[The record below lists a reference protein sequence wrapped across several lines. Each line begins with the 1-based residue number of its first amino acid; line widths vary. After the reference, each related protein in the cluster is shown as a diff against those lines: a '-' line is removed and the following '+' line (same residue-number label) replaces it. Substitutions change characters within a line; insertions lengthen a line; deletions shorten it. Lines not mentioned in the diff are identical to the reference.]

1 MTDQRIQSLLR
12 EKDAEI
18 LKLRDQ
24 IFSIEKGNFNGNS
37 NVESY
42 ERMLQVVRDENM
54 KLKNE
59 LSALRVEKGSVEIMQ
74 GLRDE
79 IHDLQRRNL

>member
-1 MTDQRIQSLLR
+1 MR